1 MRILL
6 ATYFISPHVGGVW
19 QIMTQLKKRLESAG
33 HQVDLFASG
42 PDHQSFH
49 MPCSGR
55 SLLKE
60 LIRPLL
66 ATKINAA
73 LYPDVANDPW
83 IHYLELE
90 SLQMELAAA
99 YFGVDQYD
107 VIHTQDIFSTRAF
120 SRVKPAKTPLIASI
134 HGSVAEEYRLHF
146 IQQGEDLASSI
157 KWDYHVIYEN
167 IGASSSNVT
176 TTSNYWLKHKLV
188 HEFSVPDEKIRVFPY
203 GYDVGTFTQKM
214 MEPSS
219 ITRPP
224 GLKIIFFA
232 GRLVAIKGVHI
243 LLSALAELMKQ
254 RQDWVCWIAGDGPE
268 EQSLRQQCD
277 TLGLQHVVQFLGR
290 REDVPYLLSLADIC
304 VTPSLLDNQPL
315 SVIEAQLAGKA
326 VLVSNAAG
334 LPEMV
339 EQGVTGL
346 IFPSQDIH
354 SLCYYLNELLGNDI
368 MRQTIGNQAQ
378 QWAVQHWSYELM
390 FQRFLELYYT
400 EIARL
405 HG

>member
-19 QIMTQLKKRLESAG
+19 QIMLQLKKRLEYAG

-55 SLLKE
+55 TLYKE

-66 ATKINAA
+66 VTKINAA
-73 LYPDVANDPW
+73 LYPDLAYDPW
-83 IHYLELE
+83 IYHFELE
-90 SLQMELAAA
+90 NLQMELAAA

-107 VIHTQDIFSTRAF
+107 VIHTQDIFAARAF
-120 SRVKPAKTPLIASI
+120 SRVKSARTPLIASL
-134 HGSVAEEYRLHF
+134 HGSVAEEYKLHF
-146 IQQGEDLASSI
+146 IQVGENLTTSM
-157 KWDYHVIYEN
+157 KWAYHAMYEN
-167 IGASSSNVT
+167 IGAVSANVT

-188 HEFSVPDEKIRVFPY
+188 NEFSVPDEKIRVFPY
-203 GYDVGTFTQKM
+203 GYDVEGFTQKM
-214 MEPSS
+214 MVPSS
-219 ITRPP
+219 LTRPP
-224 GLKIIFFA
+224 GLKVIFFA
-232 GRLVAIKGVHI
+232 GRLVAIKGVHV
-243 LLSALAELMKQ
+243 LLSALAELMKW
-254 RQDWVCWIAGDGPE
+254 RQDWVLWIAGEGPE
-268 EQSLRQQCD
+268 AEGLRQQSAA
-277 TLGLQHVVQFLGR
+277 LGLEHVVQFLGSR
-290 REDVPYLLSLADIC
+290 DDVPYLLSLADIC

-315 SVIEAQLAGKA
+315 SVIEAQIAGKA
-326 VLVSNAAG
+326 VVVSNAAG

-339 EQGVTGL
+339 EQGVTGI
-346 IFPSQDIH
+346 IFPSGDIH
-354 SLCYYLNELLGNDI
+354 SLCYNLNELLGNDI
-368 MRQTIGNQAQ
+368 MRQALGNQAR

-405 HG
+405 H